1 MAGTVHFLSFKV
13 FVVDQVDS
21 SPEEDGTG
29 QPYRVLEAR
38 PMVDGVPLLEGYVFD
53 IAPLIGYGLRD
64 VDTDLY
70 TCGCGVAGCAGIHE
84 HVQLRADRSLMTW
97 TFPEEPFRKEL
108 AAGMFP
114 AEAPL
119 TLRFA
124 KKQYRQALKLVE
136 AEMLALA
143 ADGGAPVV
151 LAAGSA
157 YPDLRTPLKKVLKS
171 VRKRANKWLASV
183 AREKQLFGELLDQEV
198 LVNFPNGA
206 LRIIPVT
213 NFAYHLA
220 YEEEERTGV
229 ARDDLLGDTYLPGW
243 KRDTASLIAA
253 VRATN
258 WDLIREV
265 MFRTSRG
272 GDEIEPVPE
281 QWTDALFTLEQ
292 SLA

>member
-1 MAGTVHFLSFKV
+1 MASALRSLSFKV
-13 FVVDQVDS
+13 FIADLVS
-21 SPEEDGTG
+21 SEDDGPG
-29 QPYRVLEAR
+29 LPYRLLEAR
-38 PMVDGVPLLEGYVFD
+38 PLVDGEPLLKGYVFD

-70 TCGCGVAGCAGIHE
+70 TCGCGVAGCAGIHD
-84 HVQLRADRSLMTW
+84 HVQLRVDRGLMTW
-97 TFPEEPFRKEL
+97 TFPEDPFRKGFAAEL
-108 AAGMFP
+108 FP

-124 KKQYRQALKLVE
+124 KKQYRQALKSVE
-136 AEMLALA
+136 AELLALA

-157 YPDLRTPLKKVLKS
+157 YPDLNTPLKKVLKS
-171 VRKRANKWLASV
+171 VRKHANRWLASV
-183 AREKQLFGELLDQEV
+183 AREKQLFGELLNQEV
-198 LVNFPNGA
+198 LVRFPNGA

-229 ARDDLLGDTYLPGW
+229 ARDDILADTYLPEW
-243 KRDTASLIAA
+243 KRDTGSLIAA

-272 GDEIEPVPE
+272 GDDIEPARE
-281 QWTDALFTLEQ
+281 QWAAAVFTLEQ
-292 SLA
+292 SLS